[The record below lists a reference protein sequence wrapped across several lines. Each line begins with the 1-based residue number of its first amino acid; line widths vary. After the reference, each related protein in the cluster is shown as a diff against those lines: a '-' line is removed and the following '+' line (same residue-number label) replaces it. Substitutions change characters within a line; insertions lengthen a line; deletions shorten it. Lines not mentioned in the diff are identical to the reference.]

1 MEKVA
6 TAAARIQEAM
16 ADADKKA
23 ADIVEA
29 TGIPKSTMSRYLS
42 GAYEPKSKAAYKI
55 AQYLGVAEMWLLGYD
70 VPRERTAVQKKNDA
84 IVDVVTKLRSD
95 PDFFE
100 VVNSLAELSPAEY
113 ASIKQII
120 SSLRRKQ

>member
-6 TAAARIQEAM
+6 TASARIKEAM

-29 TGIPKSTMSRYLS
+29 TGIPKSTMSRYIS
-42 GAYEPKSKAAYKI
+42 GAYEPKSEAAYKI

-70 VPRERTAVQKKNDA
+70 VPRERTDVQKKNDA

-100 VVNSLAELSPAEY
+100 VVTALAELSPTEY

-120 SSLRRKQ
+120 SALGRK

>member
-1 MEKVA
+1 MEKIT
-6 TAAARIQEAM
+6 TASARMKEAM
-16 ADADKKA
+16 TDAGKKA

-42 GAYEPKSKAAYKI
+42 GAYEPKSEATYKI

-95 PDFFE
+95 PEFFE
-100 VVNSLAELSPAEY
+100 VVTALAELPPTEY
-113 ASIKQII
+113 VSVKQII
-120 SSLRRKQ
+120 SALGRK

>member
-1 MEKVA
+1 MEKIT
-6 TAAARIQEAM
+6 TASARMKEAM
-16 ADADKKA
+16 TDAGKKA

-42 GAYEPKSKAAYKI
+42 GAYEPKSEATYKI

-100 VVNSLAELSPAEY
+100 VVTALAELPPTEY
-113 ASIKQII
+113 VSVKQII
-120 SSLRRKQ
+120 SALGRK

>member
-6 TAAARIQEAM
+6 TASARIKEAM
-16 ADADKKA
+16 EDAGKKA

-42 GAYEPKSKAAYKI
+42 GAYEPKSEATYKI
-55 AQYLGVAEMWLLGYD
+55 AQCLGVAEMWLLGYD
-70 VPRERTAVQKKNDA
+70 VPRERTDVQKKNDA

-95 PDFFE
+95 PEFFE
-100 VVNSLAELSPAEY
+100 VVTALAELSPAEY

-120 SSLRRKQ
+120 SALGRK